1 MSKIYSITIT
11 NEEDKI
17 LRSWL
22 EDPQE
27 WLDNAFRNK
36 IRQRID
42 ASILEETNFNPKKM
56 SHDDKLAELEKVVL
70 PTKKERNERD
80 GVNA

>member
-1 MSKIYSITIT
+1 MPTYSIIIT
-11 NEEDKI
+11 NKEEKV

-22 EDPQE
+22 EDPQQ
-27 WLDNAFRNK
+27 WLEDAFNNK

-42 ASILEETNFNPKKM
+42 ASVLEETNFNPKKM

-80 GVNA
+80 GVDA